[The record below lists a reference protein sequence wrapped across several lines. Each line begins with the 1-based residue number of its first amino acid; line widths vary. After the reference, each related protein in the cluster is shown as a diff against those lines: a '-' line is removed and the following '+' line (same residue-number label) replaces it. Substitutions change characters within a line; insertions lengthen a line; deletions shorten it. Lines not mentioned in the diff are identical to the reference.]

1 VCVCVCV
8 RVCVCVCVC
17 VQTLFLLMPSIVK
30 EDEVQLQGLPISLL
44 FQTVS
49 QPLSLFSLL

>member
-1 VCVCVCV
+1 MCVCVCV